1 MGIVDAFIG
10 SPQSKMS
17 GVAIAVAIMTLFIAL
32 LVSNPNIPVLQKVGI
47 AFIFLLVSIP
57 ILLYN
62 LFQLTCLVTGSGV
75 NWLCGLYAWIITVII
90 VLFSIFI
97 IGVVIYVMIA
107 NKPPPPKEEPPS
119 S

>member
-1 MGIVDAFIG
+1 MAVLDAFIG

-17 GVAIAVAIMTLFIAL
+17 GVAIFVAVIALFIAL
-32 LVSNPNIPVLQKVGI
+32 LFSNPNIAILQKVGI
-47 AFIFLLVSIP
+47 AFIFLLISIP

-75 NWLCGLYAWIITVII
+75 NWWCGFYAWIITAIT

-107 NKPPPPKEEPPS
+107 NKPLPPPQEEES
-119 S
+119 